1 MKKMA
6 KIVLLLAAY
15 SLATDCDFNIHEQF
29 EIFFTDSTIWA
40 GEYSFSSGCYV
51 VIADTLSEWLEDGYR
66 CNKRELQDE
75 KAFLDTNVFIHRAK
89 SRFRGVDDVNY
100 IDLFSLTIATHS
112 AGDVLRDEF
121 LHWQQCGML
130 NLTYEEADSL
140 ITPLAEAL
148 NKYLIDES
156 GFMRDYVSD
165 EFDASDYP
173 VGSFPAEFVKMRDK
187 TCGTNVPVLSR
198 SISDEK
204 IIVENGLVRIP
215 NSLQGKKYFVFDL
228 NGKLIQNGIVGKMLQ
243 IQYAPSIL
251 KIEDQKSMLLK
262 F

>member
-1 MKKMA
+1 MKKVA
-6 KIVLLLAAY
+6 KTILLLAVY
-15 SLATDCDFNIHEQF
+15 SLAADCGFGLNQF

-40 GEYSFSSGCYV
+40 GKYSFSSGCYV

-66 CNKRELQDE
+66 CNKRELQGE
-75 KAFLDTNVFIHRAK
+75 KAFLDTNVFIHRDK
-89 SRFRGVDDVNY
+89 DYRRGVNY
-100 IDLFSLTIATHS
+100 IDLFDLNTATHS
-112 AGDVLRDEF
+112 VGDVFRDEF

-140 ITPLAEAL
+140 VTPLAEAL
-148 NKYLIDES
+148 NRDLADES
-156 GFMRDYVSD
+156 GIIYEYETDLFY
-165 EFDASDYP
+165 AIHYP
-173 VGSFPAEFVKMRDK
+173 AGSYPTELVKMRDK

-228 NGKLIQNGIVGKMLQ
+228 NGKLIQNGITGKILR
-243 IQYAPSIL
+243 IQSSPAIL
-251 KIEDQKSMLLK
+251 KIENHKSALVK
-262 F
+262 Y

>member
-1 MKKMA
+1 MKKVA
-6 KIVLLLAAY
+6 KTILFLAAY
-15 SLATDCDFNIHEQF
+15 SFAAGCDFNIHEQF
-29 EIFFTDSTIWA
+29 EIFFPDSSLWWHDSRSFFGA
-40 GEYSFSSGCYV
+40 GPVLLNDSLTY
-51 VIADTLSEWLEDGYR
+51 ILEDGYNCEKER
-66 CNKRELQDE
+66 AE
-75 KAFLDTNVFIHRAK
+75 KAFLDTNVFIHRGK
-89 SRFRGVDDVNY
+89 RRLRGVDNVNY

-112 AGDVLRDEF
+112 AGDVFRDEF

-140 ITPLAEAL
+140 VTPLAEAL
-148 NKYLIDES
+148 NRYLTDES

-165 EFDASDYP
+165 IFDASDYP

-187 TCGTNVPVLSR
+187 TCKTNVPVLSR
-198 SISDEK
+198 SMSDEK

-228 NGKLIQNGIVGKMLQ
+228 NGKLIQKGAAGKILR
-243 IQYAPSIL
+243 IQSSPVIL
-251 KIEDQKSMLLK
+251 KIENQKSVLLK

>member
-1 MKKMA
+1 MKKVA
-6 KIVLLLAAY
+6 KTILFLAAY
-15 SLATDCDFNIHEQF
+15 SFAAGCDFNIHEQF
-29 EIFFTDSTIWA
+29 EIFFPDSTIWA
-40 GEYSFSSGCYV
+40 GKYSFSSGCYV

-66 CNKRELQDE
+66 CNKRELQAE
-75 KAFLDTNVFIHRAK
+75 KAFLDTNVFIHRGK
-89 SRFRGVDDVNY
+89 RRLRGVDNVNY

-112 AGDVLRDEF
+112 AGDVFRDEF

-140 ITPLAEAL
+140 VTPLAEAL
-148 NKYLIDES
+148 NRYLTDES

-165 EFDASDYP
+165 IFDASDYP

-187 TCGTNVPVLSR
+187 TCKTNVPVLSR

-228 NGKLIQNGIVGKMLQ
+228 NGKLIQKGAAGKILR
-243 IQYAPSIL
+243 IQSSPAIL
-251 KIEDQKSMLLK
+251 KIENHKSALVK
-262 F
+262 Y